1 MGTSDELA
9 LDILINTL
17 IGFSRDLAGL
27 RRVVVGGVNSDWP
40 VPSLPED
47 DDSEG
52 QVRTCDAVRYLK
64 GVYALSGYMVL
75 KPASLL
81 TV

>member
-1 MGTSDELA
+1 MGTSDELS

-27 RRVVVGGVNSDWP
+27 QRVVVGGVNSDWP

-52 QVRTCDAVRYLK
+52 QVSPSKRGSFILPCCSCRLYHTFV
-64 GVYALSGYMVL
+64 ALQD
-75 KPASLL
+75 
-81 TV
+81 